1 MLSARNI
8 VFFAVMFGGSTMRD
22 GCSFVKFARLR
33 IESLRHDVASMESL
47 QRP

>member
-22 GCSFVKFARLR
+22 GCSCSFVKFARLR
-33 IESLRHDVASMESL
+33 IERLAS
-47 QRP
+47 